1 MTTYLKNFVL
11 YLKQN
16 LFFFN
21 GSWVLVIRAEELY
34 CHVKTVFFNNTI
46 IQGGALLRCEDEQ
59 KWTRYAALQGWL
71 AQRVIWKAA
80 H

>member
-16 LFFFN
+16 HFLN
-21 GSWVLVIRAEELY
+21 VSGVLVIRAEELY
-34 CHVKTVFFNNTI
+34 CHVKTVFNNTI
-46 IQGGALLRCEDEQ
+46 IQGGALLRREDEQ

-71 AQRVIWKAA
+71 AQRVICKAA

>member
-1 MTTYLKNFVL
+1 MTTHLKNFVL

-16 LFFFN
+16 QFFYA
-21 GSWVLVIRAEELY
+21 SRVLVIRAEELY
-34 CHVKTVFFNNTI
+34 CHIKTVFNNTI
-46 IQGGALLRCEDEQ
+46 IQGGALLQCEDGQ

-80 H
+80 D